1 MRLPLLGIRRMP
13 VALRAALLP
22 ERRPAAVADALC
34 SRQNPTFAF
43 EAPAPRRA
51 LTALARVTLSAPARA
66 TLTAPARVTL
76 WDEIAPPLPLPLPV
90 PSDAAHTV
98 QQLAPDDLCK

>member
-22 ERRPAAVADALC
+22 ERHPAAVADALC
-34 SRQNPTFAF
+34 SRQNRSLTF
-43 EAPAPRRA
+43 EAPASRRA
-51 LTALARVTLSAPARA
+51 LTAPARATLSAPARV
-66 TLTAPARVTL
+66 TLSAPARVTL
-76 WDEIAPPLPLPLPV
+76 WDEIAPPLPVPLPV

-98 QQLAPDDLCK
+98 QQLAPDDPCK

>member
-22 ERRPAAVADALC
+22 ERHPAGVADALC
-34 SRQNPTFAF
+34 SRQNRSLTF
-43 EAPAPRRA
+43 EAPTSRRA
-51 LTALARVTLSAPARA
+51 
-66 TLTAPARVTL
+66 LTAPARVTL

-98 QQLAPDDLCK
+98 QQLAPDDPCK

>member
-22 ERRPAAVADALC
+22 ERHPAAVADALC
-34 SRQNPTFAF
+34 SRQNRSLTF
-43 EAPAPRRA
+43 EAPASRRA
-51 LTALARVTLSAPARA
+51 LTAPARVTLS
-66 TLTAPARVTL
+66 APARVTL
-76 WDEIAPPLPLPLPV
+76 WDEIAPPLPVPLPV

-98 QQLAPDDLCK
+98 QQLAPDDPCK

>member
-1 MRLPLLGIRRMP
+1 MP

-76 WDEIAPPLPLPLPV
+76 TAPARVTLWDEIAPPLPLPLPV

>member
-1 MRLPLLGIRRMP
+1 MRSPLLGIRRMR
-13 VALRAALLP
+13 VGLRAALLP

-34 SRQNPTFAF
+34 SRQN
-43 EAPAPRRA
+43 RA
-51 LTALARVTLSAPARA
+51 SGFGASALRCE
-66 TLTAPARVTL
+66 LTAPARVTL

-98 QQLAPDDLCK
+98 QHLAPDDLCK

>member
-34 SRQNPTFAF
+34 SRQNRTFTF

-51 LTALARVTLSAPARA
+51 
-66 TLTAPARVTL
+66 LTAPARVTL

-90 PSDAAHTV
+90 PSHAAHTV
-98 QQLAPDDLCK
+98 QQLAPDDPCK